1 MSDVETSI
9 EKDFLELKPREEWS
23 FRSAGRS
30 QTTAFTH
37 DYHRYPAKFIPQ
49 IVRKLIED
57 YAPNNTQI
65 VCDPF
70 GGCGTTLVE
79 AKLLGHKSIGFDINP
94 VAKLITQT
102 KTTPINP
109 KTLTNSR
116 IKFLEYYENTP
127 LVQLEHHLR
136 IGYWFELQ
144 TAQELDRIYF
154 AIKKIKDH
162 NVRRFFLCAFS
173 HNLKNCSR
181 WLMKSIKP
189 TIDKN
194 KIFPDTKESF
204 LRHLDSMIKKND
216 KFYSV
221 LMQSQFARVPAKMY
235 RRDSTKK
242 LPLDS
247 DSVDLI
253 ITSPPYV
260 TSYEYADLHQ
270 LSLLWFGDDPNHFK
284 KWHRFSNEFI
294 NFRRNFIGT
303 SSKEEK
309 NGDFNSLLGK
319 QIVDALIKV
328 ERPLAVDVANYFLDM
343 KKVFAEM
350 YRILKPNAK
359 ACVIIGN
366 TNLRGNEIL
375 NAQVAVEQMQM
386 AGFSKVDYIKREIPN
401 KMITPWRDIESGKFT
416 GKDNPSKIRAYEY
429 EYVVVMEKA

>member
-1 MSDVETSI
+1 
-9 EKDFLELKPREEWS
+9 
-23 FRSAGRS
+23 
-30 QTTAFTH
+30 
-37 DYHRYPAKFIPQ
+37 
-49 IVRKLIED
+49 
-57 YAPNNTQI
+57 
-65 VCDPF
+65 
-70 GGCGTTLVE
+70 
-79 AKLLGHKSIGFDINP
+79 
-94 VAKLITQT
+94 
-102 KTTPINP
+102 
-109 KTLTNSR
+109 
-116 IKFLEYYENTP
+116 
-127 LVQLEHHLR
+127 
-136 IGYWFELQ
+136 
-144 TAQELDRIYF
+144 
-154 AIKKIKDH
+154 
-162 NVRRFFLCAFS
+162 
-173 HNLKNCSR
+173 
-181 WLMKSIKP
+181 
-189 TIDKN
+189 
-194 KIFPDTKESF
+194 
-204 LRHLDSMIKKND
+204 
-216 KFYSV
+216 
-221 LMQSQFARVPAKMY
+221 MQSQFARVPAKMY